1 MIFWFTGLSGAGKT
15 TLAKA
20 LAARLRRAGHA
31 VLELDGDI
39 VRKNLC
45 SDLGF
50 SMEDRSENIR
60 RVASGASLAEK
71 SGIIV
76 CVSCITP
83 LREQRKLA
91 RSMAEKFFEIYVSSP
106 LEICRA
112 RDPKGNYGK
121 DIPDYTGI
129 TSRYEEPINPDL
141 IIETY
146 RETPEE
152 SMKKLFEFAKSH
164 IMIMEDSL

>member
-20 LAARLRRAGHA
+20 LAEHLRGAGHA
-31 VLELDGDI
+31 VLELDGDD
-39 VRKNLC
+39 VRRNLC

-50 SMEDRSENIR
+50 SMEDRNENIR
-60 RVASGASLAEK
+60 RVASGAYLAEK

-83 LREQRKLA
+83 LRAQRKLA

-112 RDPKGNYGK
+112 RDPKGNYYK
-121 DIPDYTGI
+121 NIPDYTGI
-129 TSRYEEPINPDL
+129 TSRYEEPENPDL
-141 IIETY
+141 TIETH
-146 RETPEE
+146 RESPEE
-152 SMKKLFEFAKSH
+152 SMQKLFEFAESR
-164 IMIMEDSL
+164 IMGSRL